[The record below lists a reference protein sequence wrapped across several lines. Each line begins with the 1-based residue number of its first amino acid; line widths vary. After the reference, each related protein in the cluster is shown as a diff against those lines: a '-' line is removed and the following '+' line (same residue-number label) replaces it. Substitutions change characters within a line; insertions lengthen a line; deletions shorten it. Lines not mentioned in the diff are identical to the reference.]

1 MSHHSQQHHY
11 KIKQNF
17 VLTFRI
23 ALEASLSPGSIVC
36 LFNVPNWLVHATGI
50 NNEHNFMVL
59 LSIKKK
65 NWGGVVHLLVFKVK
79 SRNCIVCSSLYP
91 QTVTRECFKT

>member
-1 MSHHSQQHHY
+1 MGHHSHRHHC

-23 ALEASLSPGSIVC
+23 ALEAFLSPGSIVC
-36 LFNVPNWLVHATGI
+36 LFNVPNWLAQATGI

-59 LSIKKK
+59 LSITKIE
-65 NWGGVVHLLVFKVK
+65 L
-79 SRNCIVCSSLYP
+79 
-91 QTVTRECFKT
+91 E